1 MQNQQAKKPTRIE
14 QTSIQFKCKV
24 PNHQCWS
31 KDKKGNIKVCS
42 WSPCPLNLYKFS
54 MHGRIIENY
63 LDNEEWDD
71 SYYYF
76 DSLLSN
82 LPISCDLE
90 HLKNNPNTKINDLP
104 PGCRVFKESFELKDI
119 KRILKR
125 YNKLE
130 LLKGGEIS
138 KTGKSIYESE
148 KLKFAKKL
156 HGNLE
161 RLKHLAKDKQ
171 VKRDEANES
180 QEKVKDLID
189 KAMEA
194 AIKYGVNVK
203 DNVGDFIEKGFENAA
218 QGTGLE
224 IKKHAERNK
233 KRIEEAK
240 VAMKK
245 NKLIEE
251 LRKELTERGNISQES
266 IEKLEKTLQK
276 IEGN

>member
-1 MQNQQAKKPTRIE
+1 MQKQKQQPN
-14 QTSIQFKCKV
+14 SIKFICKV
-24 PNHQCWS
+24 KDSRCWA
-31 KDKKGNIKVCS
+31 KDKKGKITVCS
-42 WSPCPLNLYKFS
+42 WSPCQLNLYEFS

-63 LDNEEWDD
+63 LDMEEWDD

-90 HLKNNPNTKINDLP
+90 HLKNNPNANINDLP

-125 YNKLE
+125 YKKL
-130 LLKGGEIS
+130 LLEGGEIS
-138 KTGKSIYESE
+138 QTGMGLYESE

-171 VKRDEANES
+171 IKTADSNES

-224 IKKHAERNK
+224 IKEHAERNK

-240 VAMKK
+240 ITMKK

-251 LRKELTERGNISQES
+251 LRKELTEKGALSPES
-266 IEKLEKTLQK
+266 VKKLEKTLQK
-276 IEGN
+276 IKIEGK

>member
-1 MQNQQAKKPTRIE
+1 MQKQQANDPI
-14 QTSIQFKCKV
+14 FKCKV
-24 PNHQCWS
+24 PNYQCWS
-31 KDKKGNIKVCS
+31 KDKKGTIKVCS
-42 WSPCPLNLYKFS
+42 WSPCALNLYKFS

-90 HLKNNPNTKINDLP
+90 HLKDNPNANINDLP
-104 PGCRVFKESFELKDI
+104 PGCRIFKESFELKDI

-125 YNKLE
+125 YKKL
-130 LLKGGEIS
+130 LLEDGEIS

-171 VKRDEANES
+171 VKKLDSNES

-224 IKKHAERNK
+224 LKKHAERNK

-245 NKLIEE
+245 NKLIDE
-251 LRKELTERGNISQES
+251 LRKELTERGNLSQES

-276 IEGN
+276 SEGN